1 MMACHARKK
10 GMSSDRDDGV
20 VEGVEAFEV
29 VGHEIRLAIIE
40 ALAER
45 RREAW
50 LPKGLG
56 FADLC
61 DAVGVDDTGKF
72 NYHLGELRGTY
83 VEERDGEYVLTNA
96 GFEIAGALRAATF
109 GATDDLS
116 RRERVDQTCHACDDA
131 LEAVYED
138 GYLRLACQTHGPVL
152 ATTLPPAAV
161 RGRDVEAVVDLARE
175 RSTEKVSR
183 VQAGGCPH
191 CWGRAE
197 FTAPASPSREY
208 LAFHWLDDVDG
219 EAPPESTEGLD
230 EPGADDSGGPLEQ
243 VVAEAACDDCGLRFW
258 IPVSVVV
265 ADHPAV
271 VAYYHEHGIQGDAL
285 DLPHVDG
292 KNGTV
297 VETDPVRIDV
307 DVYVSGADEA
317 LVVTV
322 DGTASVV
329 DTRRETAGCD
339 DRPPATDA

>member
-1 MMACHARKK
+1 
-10 GMSSDRDDGV
+10 MSSDGDDGV
-20 VEGVEAFEV
+20 VGGADAFDV
-29 VGHEIRLAIIE
+29 VGHEIRLATIE

-50 LPKGLG
+50 LPKGLA

-83 VEERDGEYVLTNA
+83 VEEHDGEYVLTNA
-96 GFEIAGALRAATF
+96 GFEIAGALRAGTF
-109 GATDDLS
+109 GAADDLE

-131 LEAVYED
+131 LEAVYDD
-138 GYLRLACQTHGPVL
+138 GYLRLACPTHGPML
-152 ATTLPPAAV
+152 AATLPPAAV
-161 RGRDVEAVVDLARE
+161 RGRDVDTVVDLARA
-175 RSTEKVSR
+175 RSAEMVDR

-197 FTAPASPSREY
+197 FAVPASPSREY
-208 LAFHWLDDVDG
+208 LAYHWPEHVDD
-219 EAPPESTEGLD
+219 EAPLGPTDALD
-230 EPGADDSGGPLEQ
+230 EPGADGSGGALEQ

-258 IPVSVVV
+258 LPVSVVV
-265 ADHPAV
+265 TDHPAV
-271 VAYYHEHGIQGDAL
+271 VAYYHEHGRQGDAL

-292 KNGTV
+292 ENGTV

-307 DVYVSGADEA
+307 DVRAPGADEA

-329 DTRRETAGCD
+329 DTRRE
-339 DRPPATDA
+339 PASGTEPGDSTDA

>member
-1 MMACHARKK
+1 MMPHRSRKK

-20 VEGVEAFEV
+20 VEGADAFDV
-29 VGHEIRLAIIE
+29 VGHEIRLATIE

-50 LPKGLG
+50 LPRGLA

-83 VEERDGEYVLTNA
+83 VERHDGVYVLTNA
-96 GFEIAGALRAATF
+96 GFELAGALRAGTF
-109 GATDDLS
+109 GAASDLE

-131 LEAVYED
+131 LRAVYED
-138 GYLRLACQTHGPVL
+138 GYLRLACPTHGPVL
-152 ATTLPPAAV
+152 AATLPPAAV
-161 RGRDVEAVVDLARE
+161 RGRDVEALVDLARA
-175 RSTEKVSR
+175 RSAEMVNR

-191 CWGRAE
+191 CWGRAA
-197 FTAPASPSREY
+197 FTTPAAPSREY
-208 LAFHWLDDVDG
+208 LAYHWPDDVDDDA
-219 EAPPESTEGLD
+219 ETDASD
-230 EPGADDSGGPLEQ
+230 GADGHGDESGPLEQ

-258 IPVSVVV
+258 LPVSVVV

-271 VAYYHEHGIQGDAL
+271 VAYYHEHGRQGDAL

-292 KNGTV
+292 ENGTV
-297 VETDPVRIDV
+297 VGTDPVRIEV
-307 DVYVSGADEA
+307 DVHDPGADDA

-329 DTRRETAGCD
+329 DTRREPPSRL
-339 DRPPATDA
+339 DRAASP